1 MSNKVIDIIK
11 FIPYGHEN
19 GITGR
24 ELQNITHLN
33 NRRVREFIETERMD
47 HVILNMQDGKG
58 YFRPTEA
65 ETDLTKRW
73 ILQEMSR
80 ARKIMK
86 RTMFTVN
93 MTQKEFG
100 KIIGLTQSN
109 VSSLE
114 SGRLKPNITN

>member
-33 NRRVREFIETERMD
+33 NRRVREFNKTERMD

-65 ETDLTKRW
+65 ETEYNHHSLY
-73 ILQEMSR
+73 
-80 ARKIMK
+80 
-86 RTMFTVN
+86 
-93 MTQKEFG
+93 
-100 KIIGLTQSN
+100 QS
-109 VSSLE
+109 
-114 SGRLKPNITN
+114 NITN

>member
-33 NRRVREFIETERMD
+33 NRSVREFIETERMD

-86 RTMFTVN
+86 RTMFTVFTVN

-100 KIIGLTQSN
+100 NQYII
-109 VSSLE
+109 
-114 SGRLKPNITN
+114 